1 MAYTLL
7 PDPIDMGAPDHFTEW
22 RHHQDKAIID
32 MAEAKTRFVMSVLPT
47 GSGKSLIY
55 MMLSRLVG
63 SRTAV
68 LTRTKAL
75 QRQLDEEFS
84 AMGAVQI
91 KGMGSYKCK
100 ALGTQGELF
109 EAFGDR
115 ASLRSGH
122 PSCEDGPCHAG
133 VTCSLKSDGCDYYDQ
148 VRAAG
153 RAEVVITNYTYW
165 MTQHRYGKGLGQFD
179 LLILDEAHD
188 APAAVSDFL
197 AVSLDLWQLNK
208 IGAEPLAGSP
218 EMAQWAEWAAHHYQT
233 AAAKAEHLKDHI
245 TEMRQRGQKVTTA
258 QLAEAKTIKQLAG
271 TLDVVRKVDDGW
283 ICHQT
288 DRGRYVY
295 TPVWPAPY
303 TEEALFRQI
312 PKVVLTSA
320 TVRPKSAYYLGIK
333 DTDLTIKEYPSV
345 FPKQRRPIYH
355 IKHTPRL
362 TVTRKMTPGQKQ
374 LWLADM
380 DYIMAT
386 RSDRKGI
393 IHTVSYERARWIHQ
407 SSDHTDRMIV
417 HSREGTDAAI
427 ARFKAADPETG
438 CVLVSPSVTTGYDFP
453 YDQCEYIII
462 AKVPFPDSSDPV
474 LKAREI
480 RDEEYQMYSVMQT
493 LIQSTGRG
501 MRAADDMCECFVV
514 DDMVGWFVWKYKH
527 LAPKWFLDTL
537 QTRERL
543 PVAPPRLQRSY

>member
-1 MAYTLL
+1 MTTFRL
-7 PDPIDMGAPDHFTEW
+7 PDPIDMGAPEHFTEW
-22 RHHQDKAIID
+22 RHHQDKAILD
-32 MAEAKTRFVMSVLPT
+32 MAEAETRFIMAVLPT

-55 MMLSRLVG
+55 MMLSRLTA

-84 AMGAVQI
+84 AMGAVQV
-91 KGMGSYKCK
+91 KGMGSYRCR
-100 ALGTQGELF
+100 ALGQQGELF
-109 EAFGDR
+109 ETFGDR
-115 ASLRSGH
+115 AALRNGH

-133 VTCSLKSDGCDYYDQ
+133 VTCSLKSGGCDYYDA
-148 VRAAG
+148 VRQAE
-153 RAEVVITNYTYW
+153 RAEVVVTNYTYW
-165 MTQHRYGKGLGQFD
+165 MTQHKYGRGLGSFD

-197 AVSLDLWQLNK
+197 AVSLDPYQMAK
-208 IGAEPLAGSP
+208 IGADPLRGQP
-218 EMAQWAEWAAHHYQT
+218 DMTQWAQWAAHHYQ
-233 AAAKAEHLKDHI
+233 AAIARAESMKDLI
-245 TEMRQRGQKVTTA
+245 TEARQKGKKVTQA
-258 QLAEAKTIKQLAG
+258 QLAEAKTLKNLAS
-271 TLDVVRKVDDGW
+271 TLDVIRKIDDGW
-283 ICHQT
+283 ICHTT
-288 DRGRYVY
+288 DRGRYVW

-303 TEEALFRQI
+303 TEEALFRKI

-320 TVRPKSAYYLGIK
+320 TVRPKSAYYLGVK
-333 DTDLTIKEYPSV
+333 DEDLSLREYPSV
-345 FPKQRRPIYH
+345 FPKARRPIYH
-355 IKHTPRL
+355 LNHNPRL
-362 TVTRKMTPGQKQ
+362 AVSRRMTPGQKQ
-374 LWLADM
+374 LWMADI
-380 DYIMAT
+380 DYILTT

-407 SSDHTDRMIV
+407 SSEHSDRMIV

-438 CVLVSPSVTTGYDFP
+438 AVLVSPSVTTGYDFP

-480 RDEEYQMYSVMQT
+480 RDEEYQMYAVMQT
-493 LIQSTGRG
+493 LVQATGRG
-501 MRAADDMCECFVV
+501 MRAADDACECFII
-514 DDMVGWFVWKYKH
+514 DDMVRWFVGKYKH

-543 PVAPPRLQRSY
+543 PVAPPRLQRTY